1 MSEPRSPAPAPA
13 PGEWRRTSPLSF
25 VVGAVLSLRSAV
37 FPMLAALIGTGAIR
51 QGWVVIFPAL
61 LAMGLVAALFS
72 FLAWRKFRYR
82 LGESDIRVE
91 RGLLSRTA
99 RSVPYERIQ
108 DVSLE
113 QRLVPR
119 LFGMVEV
126 KFETGAGGKDEVRV
140 RYVSSKEAIALR
152 ETVRVRMG
160 DAATGDAA
168 TGVTQDASPILFA
181 MDGKRLA
188 TFGLFEFSLVVF
200 AVLAGA
206 AQQFDFLLPFDIWDT
221 KGWAA
226 LLGDPGTALQGASL
240 AAQVIAVALAVAL
253 LSLVGLATGIIRTV
267 LRDYGFRLDDTP
279 KGLRRRRGL
288 LTRSDVIMPVH
299 RVQALVLRTGIVRRL
314 FGWHGLSV
322 VSLAQDAKAGNH
334 VIVPFARIAEIAPV
348 VVATGLALPPAQ
360 TDWHRPSRRQIVDST
375 LLSLIPPGLAVLAA
389 GLSGRWFEQ
398 ASQALLPVS
407 VASVTFVGLL
417 CARAHFRWHHDRHAI
432 DDQHLYVRQ
441 GWFAPRLDLALPVK
455 LQTVEIVQGPIAQ
468 RRGYADVKFG
478 LAGGTLMIS
487 GIPLEEARA
496 IRAAVLH
503 KINQVEAAVPAPADQ
518 SGASVWSNWSG
529 SVSSHPRAVLRPR
542 DELEL
547 GMAIGEARSVRAT
560 GAGHSFMPLCQSDDL
575 IVSLED
581 MAGTLSIAP
590 DRQSVRAPAGWSL
603 KRLTAALWAQGLALA
618 NQGDVN
624 PQSLAGSLA
633 TGTHGTGREL
643 GSLATFARGFRLV
656 MADGEPRWCD
666 AKTEP
671 DMFAAQRLS
680 LGLFGIATEIE
691 IAVVPAFHL
700 IERTRKISWDE
711 VRESFDQL
719 AEQHRHIEF
728 FLFPHA
734 DDVILKT
741 LDPTDPCDP
750 PPLADPADEQGFG
763 RMLEI
768 GRATPDKVPELQRR
782 MMAEPIEGRRWGP
795 AHTIFP
801 SERTLRFEEMEY
813 EMPRAA
819 GLDTLDEVVRWI
831 RKGQLPVS
839 FPFEYRVV
847 AADDIWMSPMNQGP
861 VAAISMHQYAPMPWR
876 ELFGQAEAIFR
887 GNGGRPHWA
896 KRHTLS
902 RADVD
907 ALYSMAERFREVRR
921 SADPAGKFLN
931 AHLAELFS

>member
-1 MSEPRSPAPAPA
+1 VSEPRGPA

-25 VVGAVLSLRSAV
+25 VVGAILSLRSAV
-37 FPMLAALIGTGAIR
+37 LPTLAALIGTGLIR
-51 QGWVVIFPAL
+51 QGWIVIVPAL
-61 LAMGLVAALFS
+61 AAMGLFAALFS

-82 LGESDIRVE
+82 LGETDIRVE
-91 RGLLSRTA
+91 RGLFSRTA

-140 RYVSSKEAIALR
+140 RYVSSEEAVALR

-160 DAATGDAA
+160 DAATISGA
-168 TGVTQDASPILFA
+168 TGVTEDASPILFA
-181 MDGKRLA
+181 MDHKRLA

-200 AVLAGA
+200 VVLAGA
-206 AQQFDFLLPFDIWDT
+206 AQQFDFLLPIDIWNT
-221 KGWAA
+221 KGWAT
-226 LLGDPGTALQGASL
+226 LLGDPGYALEGASV
-240 AAQVIAVALAVAL
+240 ASQVIAAMLAVAL

-267 LRDYGFRLDDTP
+267 LRDYGFRLEDTP

-288 LTRSDVIMPVH
+288 LTRSDVIMPAH
-299 RVQALVLRTGIVRRL
+299 RVQALVLRTGIIRRL

-334 VIVPFARIAEIAPV
+334 VIVPFAKMAEIAPV
-348 VVATGLALPPAQ
+348 VAAIGLALPSGQ
-360 TDWHRPSRRQIVDST
+360 TDWHRPSRRQIVDSA
-375 LLSLIPPGLAVLAA
+375 LLSLIPPSLAVLAT
-389 GLSGRWFEQ
+389 GIGGRCLEQ
-398 ASQALLPVS
+398 ASQALLPVL
-407 VASVTFVGLL
+407 VAFVTFVGLL
-417 CARAHFRWHHDRHAI
+417 AARAHFRWNHDRHAI
-432 DDQHLYVRQ
+432 DDQYLYVRQ
-441 GWFAPRLDLALPVK
+441 GWFAPRLDLALLVK
-455 LQTVEIVQGPIAQ
+455 LQSVEIVQGPIAQ
-468 RRGYADVKFG
+468 RRGYAGVQFG

-487 GIPLEEARA
+487 GISLERARA
-496 IRAAVLH
+496 IRAAVLRNIGLVH
-503 KINQVEAAVPAPADQ
+503 ATIPAPADQ
-518 SGASVWSNWSG
+518 SGVECWSNWSG
-529 SVSSHPRAVLRPR
+529 SESSRPRAVLRPR
-542 DELEL
+542 DEHEL
-547 GMAIGEARSVRAT
+547 GKAIKEARSVRAT

-581 MAGTLSIAP
+581 MAGTLSVAP
-590 DRQSVRAPAGWSL
+590 DRESVRAPAGWSL
-603 KRLTAALWAQGLALA
+603 KRLTAALWTEGLALA

-633 TGTHGTGREL
+633 TGTHGTGRDH

-666 AKTEP
+666 AKTDP
-671 DMFAAQRLS
+671 DLFAAQRLS

-700 IERTRKISWDE
+700 IERTHKKSWDE
-711 VRESFDQL
+711 VRETFDQL
-719 AEQHRHIEF
+719 AQQHRHIEF
-728 FLFPHA
+728 WFFPHA

-741 LDPTDPCDP
+741 LDLTDPSDP
-750 PPLADPADEQGFG
+750 PPPADPADEQAFG

-768 GRATPDKVPELQRR
+768 GRATPDRVPELQRR
-782 MMAEPIEGRRWGP
+782 MMAEPIQGRRWGP

-819 GLDTLDEVVRWI
+819 GLETLDEVVRWI
-831 RKGQLPVS
+831 RKGRLPVS

-847 AADDIWMSPMNQGP
+847 APDDIWMSPMNRGP

-876 ELFGQAEAIFR
+876 ELFAEAEAIFR

-902 RADVD
+902 RTDVD
-907 ALYSMAERFREVRR
+907 ALYPMAARFREVRR